1 MQQDDPEERVEA
13 GVSGASLGQAAVD
26 SLLWLSDLPS
36 KAERSGCLRATRGGP
51 EETLA
56 GLSALQLLNIILWSL
71 VL

>member
-1 MQQDDPEERVEA
+1 
-13 GVSGASLGQAAVD
+13 VSGASLGQTAVD

-36 KAERSGCLRATRGGP
+36 QAERSYCLRAIRGGP

-56 GLSALQLLNIILWSL
+56 GLSALQLLNVFLWSL

>member
-26 SLLWLSDLPS
+26 SLLWLSDLHS
-36 KAERSGCLRATRGGP
+36 KAERSCCLRATRGGP
-51 EETLA
+51 EESLE
-56 GLSALQLLNIILWSL
+56 GLSALQLLNVFLWSL

>member
-13 GVSGASLGQAAVD
+13 GVSGASLGEAAVD
-26 SLLWLSDLPS
+26 SLLWLSDHPFQ
-36 KAERSGCLRATRGGP
+36 AERSCCLRATRGGP

-56 GLSALQLLNIILWSL
+56 GLSALQLLNVFLWSS